1 MVDLHF
7 TTTPDGRQLEYAVSG
22 PVDARVLLLQ
32 VGTPNAAQ
40 IFRAIAE
47 PAAQL
52 GLRTVSYSRPGY
64 GSSTAKPGRSVADVG
79 ADVVVIADAVGVD
92 DFITLGWSG
101 GGPHA
106 LATAALLPNRCR
118 GATLLA
124 SVAPY
129 PASGLDYLS
138 GMDESNVCE
147 FTAAFAGLDV
157 LTAELEPMAA
167 TFSDLTGEHV
177 SGSLHGLLSEVDRAA
192 LTGEFADE
200 MADALRRSVASGIA
214 GWRDDDLA
222 FVKDWGFDLQQIEV
236 PVAVWQGAHD
246 RMVPFDHG
254 RWLAENVPNARP
266 HLLDE
271 HGHISLVQNA
281 ADIIADLVAH
291 QS

>member
-1 MVDLHF
+1 MVELRL
-7 TTTPDGRQLEYAVSG
+7 TMTPDGRQLEYAVSG
-22 PVDARVLLLQ
+22 PVDAPVLLLQ

-40 IFRAIAE
+40 TFRAIAE

-64 GSSTAKPGRSVADVG
+64 GSSTAKPGRRVADVRS
-79 ADVVVIADAVGVD
+79 DVEVIADAVGAD

-106 LATAALLPNRCR
+106 LATAALLPHRCR
-118 GATLLA
+118 GAALLA
-124 SVAPY
+124 SIAPY
-129 PASGLDYLS
+129 PAAGLDYLS
-138 GMDESNVCE
+138 GMDESNVSE
-147 FTAAFAGLDV
+147 FTAAFAGFDA

-167 TFSDLTGEHV
+167 TFSDLTGEQV
-177 SGSLHGLLSEVDRAA
+177 SGSLHGLLSEVDRAS
-192 LTGEFADE
+192 LTGELADE

-222 FVKDWGFDLQQIEV
+222 FVREWGFDLQQVEV

-254 RWLAENVPNARP
+254 RWLAANVPNARP

-271 HGHISLVQNA
+271 HGHISLVENA
-281 ADIIADLVAH
+281 AQIMADLVAH